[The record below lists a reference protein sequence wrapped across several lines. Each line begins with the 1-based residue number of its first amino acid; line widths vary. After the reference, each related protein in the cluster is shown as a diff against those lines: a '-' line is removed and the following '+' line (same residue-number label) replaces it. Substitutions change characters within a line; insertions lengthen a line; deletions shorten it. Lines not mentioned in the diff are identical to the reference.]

1 LGGLIGRPADERHD
15 MRKKREE
22 KIIEEYIEEKV
33 KPALKKGY
41 PNLSHTFSLLSKEP
55 NHAFQTLFILT
66 FMAPLLM
73 GKREICKRNVI
84 MLKDLVSRLEV
95 LSRKS
100 RNTRKIIDAFYE
112 EFDSVI
118 LKLNKIH
125 QLYDI
130 EMDLSLLKEVPIK
143 MPFGR
148 E

>member
-1 LGGLIGRPADERHD
+1 
-15 MRKKREE
+15 MRKKRED

-33 KPALKKGY
+33 KPTLKKEY
-41 PNLSHTFSLLSKEP
+41 LNLSHTFSLLSKEP
-55 NHAFQTLFILT
+55 NYAFQTLFILT

-73 GKREICKRNVI
+73 GKREICKRNLI
-84 MLKDLVSRLEV
+84 MLKELMNKLEA
-95 LSRKS
+95 LSVKS

-130 EMDLSLLKEVPIK
+130 KLDLSLLKEVPIK
-143 MPFGR
+143 TAFG
-148 E
+148 EG

>member
-1 LGGLIGRPADERHD
+1 MKTED
-15 MRKKREE
+15 KV
-22 KIIEEYIEEKV
+22 IEEYIEEKV
-33 KPALKKGY
+33 KPVLKKEY
-41 PNLSHTFSLLSKEP
+41 LNLSHTFSLLSKEP
-55 NHAFQTLFILT
+55 NYAFQTLFILT

-73 GKREICKRNVI
+73 GNREICKRNLI
-84 MLKDLVSRLEV
+84 MLKELMDRLEA

-112 EFDSVI
+112 EFDSVV

-130 EMDLSLLKEVPIK
+130 RMDLSLLKEIPIK
-143 MPFGR
+143 TPFVR

>member
-1 LGGLIGRPADERHD
+1 
-15 MRKKREE
+15 MRKKRED

-33 KPALKKGY
+33 KPVLKKEY
-41 PNLSHTFSLLSKEP
+41 LNLSHTFSLLSKEP
-55 NHAFQTLFILT
+55 NYAFQTLFILT

-73 GKREICKRNVI
+73 GKREICKRNLI
-84 MLKDLVSRLEV
+84 MLKGLTNRLEA
-95 LSRKS
+95 LSVKN

-130 EMDLSLLKEVPIK
+130 KMDLSLLKEVPIK
-143 MPFGR
+143 TPFVEG
-148 E
+148 

>member
-1 LGGLIGRPADERHD
+1 
-15 MRKKREE
+15 MRKNRED
-22 KIIEEYIEEKV
+22 KIIEDYIEEKV
-33 KPALKKGY
+33 KPTLKKEY
-41 PNLSHTFSLLSKEP
+41 LNLSHTFSLLNKEP
-55 NHAFQTLFILT
+55 NYAFQTLFILT

-73 GKREICKRNVI
+73 GNREICKRNLI
-84 MLKDLVSRLEV
+84 MLKELIDRLEA

-100 RNTRKIIDAFYE
+100 RNIRKIIDAFYK

-130 EMDLSLLKEVPIK
+130 QMDLSLLKEVFIK
-143 MPFGR
+143 TNFGR

>member
-1 LGGLIGRPADERHD
+1 MKGNS
-15 MRKKREE
+15 MTKKRED
-22 KIIEEYIEEKV
+22 KIIQEYIEEKV
-33 KPALKKGY
+33 KPALEKEY
-41 PNLSHTFSLLSKEP
+41 LNLSYTFSLLSREP
-55 NHAFQTLFILT
+55 NHAFQTLFILI

-73 GKREICKRNVI
+73 GKREISKRNVI
-84 MLKDLVSRLEV
+84 MLKDLVDRLEA
-95 LSRKS
+95 LSGKS

-143 MPFGR
+143 TPFGR
-148 E
+148 K

>member
-1 LGGLIGRPADERHD
+1 
-15 MRKKREE
+15 MRKKRED
-22 KIIEEYIEEKV
+22 KIIDEYIEEKI
-33 KPALKKGY
+33 KPALKKEY
-41 PNLSHTFSLLSKEP
+41 LNLSHTFSLLSKEP
-55 NHAFQTLFILT
+55 NYAFQTLFILT

-73 GKREICKRNVI
+73 GKKEICKRNLI
-84 MLKDLVSRLEV
+84 MLKELTNKLEA
-95 LSRKS
+95 LSVKN

-130 EMDLSLLKEVPIK
+130 KMDLSLLKEVPIK
-143 MPFGR
+143 TPFVKGVG